1 MKMKKVTVVAKEDYL
16 YTLEDSNKKRYEINI
31 EFYDTTID
39 VGDVIFVDEKVLQEV
54 NLYAYGPLKGEAR
67 VEDLI
72 KIVKD
77 NKDIYLQ
84 RYYG

>member
-31 EFYDTTID
+31 EFYDAKID